1 MIIMKKRKV
10 LIFLLVGIFCLAA
23 CSRTTDDNG
32 TSESAI
38 QEEKDEDSISN
49 QEEFDPAIKSDEAND
64 TQESEG
70 LPTDITIYYS
80 NDDATAFTSEEI
92 QISSL
97 SPEEVLNALIEKGA
111 VAADVQILSF
121 ETTTVEDKSTIVLD
135 LNDAFSSYISN
146 MGSTGEYFVMGSICN
161 TVLGA
166 YDCEQIQITVDGK
179 TLSTGHAE
187 YPGYM
192 TEFK

>member
-1 MIIMKKRKV
+1 MRKRWI
-10 LIFLLVGIFCLAA
+10 LPIIFLTGILCLTA
-23 CSRTTDDNG
+23 CSKTADAEPTTE
-32 TSESAI
+32 EST
-38 QEEKDEDSISN
+38 QEEKQAEEQGDSSTL
-49 QEEFDPAIKSDEAND
+49 EERVE
-64 TQESEG
+64 
-70 LPTDITIYYS
+70 S
-80 NDDATAFTSEEI
+80 NDAKEIEEPASIKIYFSNDEATAFLSEEVTL
-92 QISSL
+92 SSL
-97 SPEEVLNALIEKGA
+97 SPEEVLEALIEKGA

-121 ETTTVEDKSTIVLD
+121 ETTTVEEKSTIVLD

-146 MGSTGEYFVMGSICN
+146 MGSTGEYYVMGSICN
-161 TVLGA
+161 TFLDA